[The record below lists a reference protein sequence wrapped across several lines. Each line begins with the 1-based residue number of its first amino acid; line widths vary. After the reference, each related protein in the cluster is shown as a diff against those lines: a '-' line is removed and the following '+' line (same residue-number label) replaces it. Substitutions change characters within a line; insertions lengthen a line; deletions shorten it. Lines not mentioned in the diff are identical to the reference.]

1 MNDVFRIYTIN
12 INYSMITSR
21 SKLYILSTV
30 RPRYSAFQG
39 TGHKYALYQG
49 FHYYQ
54 LINNYENDS

>member
-21 SKLYILSTV
+21 SKLYVLSTV

-39 TGHKYALYQG
+39 TGQKYALYQG

-54 LINNYENDS
+54 HMNN